1 MKAQNEKS
9 LFHFILDVMDK
20 VVNDEIDNEKVKSVC
35 DLSKEAQKLLSGERD
50 RVRLL
55 MQLDEHERNFGKRP
69 QLRELAAIG
78 FADTTKDPQT
88 GNPRNDDAG
97 YCK

>member
-1 MKAQNEKS
+1 MKPQNEKS
-9 LFHFILDVMDK
+9 LFHFILYAMDK
-20 VVNDEIDNEKVKSVC
+20 VANDEIDSEKAKSIC
-35 DLSKEAQKLLSGERD
+35 SLSKEAQKLISGERD

-55 MQLDEHERNFGKRP
+55 MELDEHERNFGKRP

>member
-1 MKAQNEKS
+1 MKPQNEKS
-9 LFHFILDVMDK
+9 LFHFLLGAM
-20 VVNDEIDNEKVKSVC
+20 EKVASGDMESTTANDICK
-35 DLSKEAQKLLSGERD
+35 LSKEAQKLLSGERD

-55 MQLDEHERNFGKRP
+55 MEMDEHERNFGKRP
-69 QLRELAAIG
+69 QLRDLAAIG

-88 GNPRNDDAG
+88 GNPRYDDAS